1 MKKWMSALIAV
12 ILVLS
17 MVTAFA
23 APVPSKT
30 TSDLTKAS
38 AWGRTDGV
46 TSVNGVDVTAKEPYV
61 VVVPDTTMTLEE
73 IDKLY
78 DHVSTEGETPISYF
92 DEETQNAILELLNKD
107 NTEET
112 KALVLDDLADW
123 AINDFVTVDDNGYTE
138 DCGDVWVQF
147 DVATPYQIDENG
159 EPQKMVAL
167 LGFYDGTRTEV
178 APNVYE
184 FNVEWMPI
192 EAEVVA
198 TSENGAVVQGT
209 FTKDSMLKMGESV
222 STAMAFMSE
231 PFKTEETK

>member
-30 TSDLTKAS
+30 TSDLTKAV
-38 AWGRTDGV
+38 AFGRADGGKV
-46 TSVNGVDVTAKEPYV
+46 TVTEPFVIVVN
-61 VVVPDTTMTLEE
+61 DTTMTLEE

-78 DHVSTEGETPISYF
+78 DHVTTEGKNAVSYF
-92 DEETQNAILELLNKD
+92 DEDVQKDILDVLNKD
-107 NTEET
+107 VTEEA
-112 KALVLDDLADW
+112 KKLDLDDLKDW
-123 AINDFVTVDDNGYTE
+123 EINDFVTVDDNGYTE

-147 DVATPYQIDENG
+147 DVATPYKDD
-159 EPQKMVAL
+159 QKMVAM

-192 EAEVVA
+192 EAEVVS
-198 TSENGAVVQGT
+198 TSENGAVVQVT

-222 STAMAFMSE
+222 STAMAFLGE
-231 PFKTEETK
+231 PIKTEETK